1 MAEGQR
7 EAEEVVQREN
17 VPLPLELPETLAETV
32 AEAPIVEEPLPP
44 DGLAVETRFKLAL
57 MLVLPL

>member
-1 MAEGQR
+1 VAEGQR